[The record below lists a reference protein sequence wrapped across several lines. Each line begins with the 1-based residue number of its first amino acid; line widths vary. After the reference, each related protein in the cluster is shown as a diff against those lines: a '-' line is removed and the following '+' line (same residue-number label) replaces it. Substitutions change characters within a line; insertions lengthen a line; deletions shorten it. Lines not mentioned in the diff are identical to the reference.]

1 MYQCSTATHVVYPKG
16 HKGGRK
22 EDAADDAL
30 HVSSEWLE
38 KSIKVSQG
46 CQIPS
51 IMHYSLRRLYRVT
64 MMVRNLVLLTR
75 IWLLTGC
82 YIFCLLPDSACAAA
96 KCTAELA
103 NKLSKIV
110 ELNK

>member
-46 CQIPS
+46 CQIS
-51 IMHYSLRRLYRVT
+51 TLFTKKVLQGGYHGQT
-64 MMVRNLVLLTR
+64 LV
-75 IWLLTGC
+75 
-82 YIFCLLPDSACAAA
+82 D
-96 KCTAELA
+96 
-103 NKLSKIV
+103 
-110 ELNK
+110 